1 MLRNQLIN
9 TMRTVSG
16 KLFDSD
22 YKLST
27 PFRMLISG
35 SSGTGKTTFIE
46 NLIQSSRI
54 DKKFKNIYYVYP
66 YELMEP
72 PVDWDQKFTDIN
84 VEFMNELPDLKFFDT
99 AKRDSL
105 LVIDDLWV
113 EACQNTSI
121 VKSFKVF
128 SRKMG
133 ISIIIVSQR
142 FFSGGEAGREIRNN
156 WYFLN
161 FIEVNLK
168 FFLVI

>member
-1 MLRNQLIN
+1 MRNQLIN

-22 YKLST
+22 YKLTT

-156 WYFLN
+156 W
-161 FIEVNLK
+161 
-168 FFLVI
+168 